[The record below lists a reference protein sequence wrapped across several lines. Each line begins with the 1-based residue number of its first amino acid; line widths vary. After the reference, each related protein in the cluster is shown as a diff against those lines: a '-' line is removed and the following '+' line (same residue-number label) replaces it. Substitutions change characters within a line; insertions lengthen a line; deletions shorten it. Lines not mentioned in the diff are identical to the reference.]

1 MENDLRH
8 AGDVAQS
15 FYCVCRELT
24 KFSQRNA
31 ESLGLTLSQM
41 GLLNAV
47 FASPGTTLKELTDK
61 LKMPKSS
68 ASVAVDE
75 LVNMG
80 MLERRIP
87 EDNRREI
94 NLEATEKG
102 KEAARISCGNASSYR
117 AMANSLEKMPESDV
131 REMLR
136 IHGELLALLREQGDN
151 E

>member
-1 MENDLRH
+1 MENDLRQ
-8 AGDVAQS
+8 AEEAAQS
-15 FYCVCRELT
+15 FYSVCRELT

-47 FASPGTTLKELTDK
+47 YASPGTTLKELTER
-61 LKMPKSS
+61 LQMPKSS

-80 MLERRIP
+80 MLERKIP

-102 KEAARISCGNASSYR
+102 MEAAKISCGNASSYR
-117 AMANSLEKMPESDV
+117 AMANALGKMPESDV

-136 IHGELLALLREQGDN
+136 IHGELLAFLRE
-151 E
+151 